1 MINDPFH
8 QTHIEADK
16 YVMIRLPSENFRVV
30 QLTPGATLSLGK
42 FGSFKVD
49 AILNQPFGH
58 TYEIT
63 KDESGAEVVRPINN
77 DFEID
82 NADEEAKEEI
92 VELGPEENNRL
103 LRDDPSVQS
112 MSMEDI
118 EQLKKQGLSGQEL
131 INKVKESH
139 ASFDKKT
146 TFSKEKYL
154 KRKQQ
159 KFLQQ
164 FTPQAITSSELL
176 DIYTDKDA
184 ARIQNMTVETL
195 GYLLSIANAR
205 PGGKYLVVDDISGV
219 IVAALLERMGGE
231 GTIVVAHENEH
242 PNLDSLKYLNL
253 PQETIDA
260 CVKKINWLDYFHP
273 EEAEVEEFKEKTPEQ
288 VAALRQN
295 QRGQY
300 YRKKQRRDDY
310 RVARQIIDN
319 SDFDA
324 CIVATD
330 LFLPTLMPKLVPAVA
345 GSKPIV
351 IYSEYKE
358 LLVETTN
365 MFQKD
370 LRVITPTIVE
380 TRVRKY
386 QTLPGRFHP
395 HMTSRGGGGYIL
407 WGLKVWP
414 SDVTAATAHRSK
426 KHKPNSAVA
435 AKAAGTD
442 ASAPSTS
449 AEATPDPQIEAVST
463 SN

>member
-1 MINDPFH
+1 MDANPFM
-8 QTHIEADK
+8 QTHIEAEK

-30 QLTPGATLSLGK
+30 QLARGGTLSLGK

-49 AILNQPFGH
+49 AILGHPFGH

-63 KDESGAEVVRPINN
+63 KNESGNEVVRPINN

-82 NADEEAKEEI
+82 NADEEAKEEKEI
-92 VELGPEENNRL
+92 KEITELRPDENNRL
-103 LRDDPSVQS
+103 LFDDPSVQA
-112 MSMEDI
+112 MSMADI
-118 EQLKKQGLSGQEL
+118 EALKKEGLSGQDL
-131 INKVKESH
+131 INKVMESH

-176 DIYTDKDA
+176 DIYTDKDV
-184 ARIQNMTVETL
+184 ARIQNLTTETL
-195 GYLLSIANAR
+195 GYIMSTANAR
-205 PGGKYLVVDDISGV
+205 PGGKYLVVDDVSGV
-219 IVAALLERMGGE
+219 LVAALLERMGGQ

-253 PQETIDA
+253 PQDLIDK
-260 CVKKINWLDYFHP
+260 CVKKINWLDFLHP
-273 EEAEVEEFKEKTPEQ
+273 EEAEVDVEFKEKTPEQ
-288 VAALRQN
+288 IAALRQN

-300 YRKKQRRDDY
+300 YRKKQRYDDY
-310 RVARQIIDN
+310 KIARSIIDS

-330 LFLPTLMPKLVPAVA
+330 LFLPSLMPKLVPALA
-345 GSKPIV
+345 GSKPLV

-370 LRVITPTIVE
+370 LRVIAPTIVE

-414 SDVTAATAHRSK
+414 SEVTAATANRGK
-426 KHKPNSAVA
+426 KQKTKHTS
-435 AKAAGTD
+435 
-442 ASAPSTS
+442 SAP
-449 AEATPDPQIEAVST
+449 AEAETTPVSNET
-463 SN
+463 DVN